1 MYNGLAFGSTGVGGA
16 MIISTSMGVV
26 GERNFVIS
34 YLIPFITFA
43 LIILAAQKLRIEKAP
58 E

>member
-1 MYNGLAFGSTGVGGA
+1 MYNGLAFGSTGVGA